1 MAFPQTFDAYVPSDW
16 PKLFAQAKITPTYI
30 PFETLKAVPLDAEHN
45 ASKIYAE
52 RLTPPR
58 GFAHSNRA
66 YYFSLAILANGYPSN
81 TPGVAQI
88 SFEDLVR
95 RLYHTCILHDV
106 GWTTS
111 SEGRTHPANA
121 MSFELHGGIMAY
133 EHLLRDAPTLD
144 DKQRGDIVQS
154 IMLHTSMWPE
164 GVSSTT
170 KTLLSLSALFDLFGY
185 DAQGPG
191 SFDFLINRKTVQE
204 IEKAFPRGELLA
216 EGTEILG
223 REFTEK
229 PDCLLLHFPGGAE
242 AFIKGVKKE
251 ALVPEDEVC
260 A

>member
-30 PFETLKAVPLDAEHN
+30 PFETLKAIPLDAEHD

-58 GFAHSNRA
+58 GFAHSSRA

-164 GVSSTT
+164 GASSTT

-191 SFDFLINRKTVQE
+191 RSRE
-204 IEKAFPRGELLA
+204 ESCWRM
-216 EGTEILG
+216 GTEILE
-223 REFTEK
+223 REFVEK